1 MHRIPTSSGVGTGIL
16 ACPDRLGS
24 LSLLLLLASAVVAQQ
39 PVVQSTAE
47 EVVLDVVVRDKKGK
61 QIRELGP
68 NDFEVADNGVKQ
80 TIKSVRLVEGKEAIS
95 KGATAALDP
104 FRQIRLVTLVFE

>member
-1 MHRIPTSSGVGTGIL
+1 MNRIRIRKEDRSQESGV
-16 ACPDRLGS
+16 RRNLG
-24 LSLLLLLASAVVAQQ
+24 LLLLLPLASVVVAQQ

-47 EVVLDVVVRDKKGK
+47 EVVLDVVVRDKRGK
-61 QIRELGP
+61 QIRDLGP

-104 FRQIRLVTLVFE
+104 FRQIR